1 MEKEYKALM
10 RNHTWDFVPYQ
21 PQYNVMGNKWV
32 FKMKFHLD
40 GTLNKHKARLVTN
53 SQGLPSNPKY
63 GFLKNLLSYD

>member
-10 RNHTWDFVPYQ
+10 QNHTWDFVPCQ
-21 PQYNVMGNKWV
+21 PQYNVMGSKWV
-32 FKMKFHLD
+32 FKKFHLD
-40 GTLNKHKARLVTN
+40 GTLNKHKARLVAN